1 MWRKA
6 SIGPAVLGPVVL
18 GPAVALILLLPGCAD
33 FGDFVGDTLTYD
45 TNPNLPAGNS
55 ENMRRVMG
63 SETPVGV
70 LQTEPGNVW
79 PTGVESAPTL
89 QELEQETNGAVPPA
103 APPPDMSRY
112 MPGAPGAGAGK
123 GGTKGKTATP
133 GSGSGT
139 GATGTPSNGTSGGTG
154 NAAPAPG
161 GGQPGEIVIPNGNG
175 TSTIIKPDGTVV
187 TVPTKK

>member
-6 SIGPAVLGPVVL
+6 LIGPVVL

-33 FGDFVGDTLTYD
+33 FGDFVGDTFTYD
-45 TNPNLPAGNS
+45 TNPNLPGGNS
-55 ENMRRVMG
+55 ENMKRVMG
-63 SETPVGV
+63 SDTPAGV

-112 MPGAPGAGAGK
+112 MPDTTTPGAGK
-123 GGTKGKTATP
+123 GGARGK
-133 GSGSGT
+133 
-139 GATGTPSNGTSGGTG
+139 TGTPGKGTGTGTGTTGTGTGGTG
-154 NAAPAPG
+154 GAAPSEG

-187 TVPTKK
+187 TVPTPK